1 MALKRDLDRRID
13 QQNKKKRNPPTDN
26 EPEDMELWLQRES
39 GSSINTQKSVFDE
52 KLGKDGINTAPSVF
66 DKFAVFKSQQE

>member
-1 MALKRDLDRRID
+1 MALKKDLDWRID
-13 QQNKKKRNPPTDN
+13 QQNKRKRTLPIDE

-39 GSSINTQKSVFDE
+39 GNSINTQKSVFD
-52 KLGKDGINTAPSVF
+52 KKIGKDGINTEPSVF